1 MLSEK
6 EKLLKSK
13 AKEKEKKMKA
23 KEKEKKMK
31 AKEKEKKMKAKEK
44 EKKLKAKEKEM
55 KAKSESV
62 GGNMFFSLANPFRK
76 DTLIQKILNKMNTIP
91 STFQFIL
98 GMTKGTSMYK
108 HFASVSIKEDIKLP
122 GINTIVLIKN
132 YLRLYDYFKTISLFM
147 NTEESSLLD
156 RNIITENLK
165 TLDDYELTI
174 VYNNIIKNGFL
185 YSDMISTILRENPL
199 YFTPRYYE
207 QKVSSPHSE

>member
-6 EKLLKSK
+6 EKLLKSKAKEKEMK

-44 EKKLKAKEKEM
+44 EMKAKE

-62 GGNMFFSLANPFRK
+62 GGNNMFSLVFPFKK

-98 GMTKGTSMYK
+98 DRTKGTLMYT
-108 HFASVSIKEDIKLP
+108 HFTSVSINEDITLSD
-122 GINTIVLIKN
+122 INTIVKIKN
-132 YLRLYDYFKTISLFM
+132 YLRLYDYFNTISLFM
-147 NTEESSLLD
+147 NTESSLLD
-156 RNIITENLK
+156 RNIIREKLK

-174 VYNNIIKNGFL
+174 VYNNIIKNGSL
-185 YSDMISTILRENPL
+185 YSDMISKILKQNIQ
-199 YFTPRYYE
+199 YFAPRYYE
-207 QKVSSPHSE
+207 QNGSPHSE